1 MHQLSLDV
9 NLTHITH
16 KLLNPT
22 QTLTPESGLQAGG
35 AAAVAVAV
43 DASLALATKFL
54 MLRTAQDM
62 QVKDI
67 KLDEP
72 CLWHSALWH
81 CCLLVCIG
89 LGCRLDLG
97 LELVALL
104 TCLAKDALTEMS
116 PAPLA

>member
-9 NLTHITH
+9 NLTHITY

-54 MLRTAQDM
+54 MLRTAQDT

-116 PAPLA
+116 PALLA